1 MAHNDMNGSKTL
13 CNALFGTRG
22 SRLEINMHFAG
33 KRESSG
39 KQRYEIVVENARRYG
54 KLTNQQ
60 KMAVLDVF
68 QKTVCSRPGKL
79 WSVSVADALMKHTR
93 NTSDCIVGEVR
104 MQGAKKHQRKML
116 SGRIYFDVND
126 DASLEKLAHAIYS
139 ATDLFKHS
147 TKRSLS
153 WNDAKDKAII
163 KAVVLGLYTRPH
175 MADWIQVDIQEGC
188 NVEASPRCISKTK
201 LQEIKLKEQTAL
213 KLEQDKLKEK
223 AQRAAKI
230 EKFVKWAHVFIID
243 AKLQAEKDAMWKQLE
258 EDIPDNWDD

>member
-139 ATDLFKHS
+139 VS
-147 TKRSLS
+147 
-153 WNDAKDKAII
+153 
-163 KAVVLGLYTRPH
+163 YTHLTLPT
-175 MADWIQVDIQEGC
+175 ICSV
-188 NVEASPRCISKTK
+188 
-201 LQEIKLKEQTAL
+201 
-213 KLEQDKLKEK
+213 
-223 AQRAAKI
+223 
-230 EKFVKWAHVFIID
+230 
-243 AKLQAEKDAMWKQLE
+243 
-258 EDIPDNWDD
+258 